1 MVPSPSLTGIGGS
14 AVAMRNAA
22 VQDAAGQDRPLKG
35 AWGMT
40 ALIFLFMLINFA
52 DKVVVGLAA
61 QPIMAE
67 LHLTPEQFGL
77 IGSSFFFLFSL
88 SAVIVGFITNHVPTR
103 HALLVMAIVWSLVQF
118 PMLGT
123 VSLEVLIACR
133 IVLGAGEGPAAPVAT
148 HAVYK
153 WFPDSL
159 RGLPTAIIAQGSALG
174 VIIAVP
180 ALNWIIVNYSW
191 HWAFGALGV
200 VGLLWAGLW
209 LIFGREG
216 TLVDPPV
223 RHAAGGGERVPYR
236 YLLTCPSIVAAC
248 CAGFA
253 SYWGLALG
261 LTWFTS
267 YLVGGLGYTQ
277 KLGGNLSIL
286 PWILGMFVVLGGGF
300 ISQRL
305 KKAGVSSRLSRG
317 AFASATVILGGV
329 ILPFVGS
336 MPTPELKLALVVVG
350 GAIGSTIYVVIPMIV
365 SELTPQ
371 PQRAGMLA
379 ITTSVVTLAG
389 VLAPLVMGAMV
400 QNAATPM
407 LGYERGYA
415 VLGFL
420 LIAGGLIGLLFI
432 RPELDRKRLAAHAVA
447 LPPPLQPARA

>member
-1 MVPSPSLTGIGGS
+1 M
-14 AVAMRNAA
+14 
-22 VQDAAGQDRPLKG
+22 
-35 AWGMT
+35 
-40 ALIFLFMLINFA
+40 
-52 DKVVVGLAA
+52 
-61 QPIMAE
+61 
-67 LHLTPEQFGL
+67 
-77 IGSSFFFLFSL
+77 
-88 SAVIVGFITNHVPTR
+88 
-103 HALLVMAIVWSLVQF
+103 
-118 PMLGT
+118 
-123 VSLEVLIACR
+123 
-133 IVLGAGEGPAAPVAT
+133 
-148 HAVYK
+148 
-153 WFPDSL
+153 
-159 RGLPTAIIAQGSALG
+159 
-174 VIIAVP
+174 
-180 ALNWIIVNYSW
+180 
-191 HWAFGALGV
+191 
-200 VGLLWAGLW
+200 
-209 LIFGREG
+209 
-216 TLVDPPV
+216 
-223 RHAAGGGERVPYR
+223 PYR

-267 YLVGGLGYTQ
+267 YLVGGLGYSQ

-286 PWILGMFVVLGGGF
+286 PWIIGMFVVLGGGA

-317 AFASATVILGGV
+317 AFASATVILGGC

-407 LGYERGYA
+407 LGYERGYV
-415 VLGFL
+415 VLGVL

-432 RPELDRKRLAAHAVA
+432 RPEARPQAAGGARRRPA
-447 LPPPLQPARA
+447 AALQPARA

>member
-1 MVPSPSLTGIGGS
+1 
-14 AVAMRNAA
+14 
-22 VQDAAGQDRPLKG
+22 
-35 AWGMT
+35 
-40 ALIFLFMLINFA
+40 
-52 DKVVVGLAA
+52 VVGLAA

-67 LHLTPEQFGL
+67 LNLKPEQFGL
-77 IGSSFFFLFSL
+77 IGSSFFFLFAL
-88 SAVIVGFITNHVPTR
+88 SAVIVGFITNRVQTR
-103 HALLVMAIVWSLVQF
+103 YTLLVMAIVWSLVQF

-133 IVLGAGEGPAAPVAT
+133 IILGAGEGPAAPVAT
-148 HAVYK
+148 HAIYK

-159 RGLPTAIIAQGSALG
+159 RGMPTAIIAQGSALG

-191 HWAFGALGV
+191 HWAFGALGIA
-200 VGLLWAGLW
+200 GLLWTGLW

-216 TLVDPPV
+216 TLVDPLV
-223 RHAAGGGERVPYR
+223 RTGAGGGGGERVPYR

-267 YLVGGLGYTQ
+267 YLVGGLGYSQ
-277 KLGGNLSIL
+277 QLGGNLSTL
-286 PWILGMFVVLGGGF
+286 PWIMGMFVVLGGGA

-317 AFASATVILGGV
+317 AFASATVILGGC

-336 MPTPELKLALVVVG
+336 MPTPELKLAMVVVG
-350 GAIGSTIYVVIPMIV
+350 GAIGSTIYVVVPMIV

-371 PQRAGMLA
+371 PQRAAMLA

-407 LGYERGYA
+407 LGYERGYV
-415 VLGFL
+415 VLGGL
-420 LIAGGLIGLLFI
+420 LIAGGLIGLVFI
-432 RPELDRKRLAAHAVA
+432 RPEHDRKRLAARATA
-447 LPPPLQPARA
+447 LLPLQPARA